1 MAGACDGAIR
11 ITKNQQIGG
20 MAAKHVRDI
29 LKKIYEHGLFNER
42 RLADEIYWLRTKDQL
57 KLTKRVPTPKVSESR

>member
-1 MAGACDGAIR
+1 MGPFVLLKTSR
-11 ITKNQQIGG
+11 S
-20 MAAKHVRDI
+20 AAWLQSTSRHF
-29 LKKIYEHGLFNER
+29 KKIYEHGLFNQR